1 MRLALTFTALALGL
15 AACASA
21 PDGHDSSLSST
32 EQLKPGKSGRTTTR
46 EYRDTAALN
55 QVKRVYLH
63 PTQLATGKTT
73 RYVLKDNEKALVLTE
88 VEAQLCFELAERYE
102 MVSDRTQS
110 DAEVHSA
117 VTWFEPTGTAG
128 SGAAAVANFF
138 IPGPLGIRLP
148 GSLGGLGAEAEMK
161 VKDRQ
166 VAAIV
171 WARQAQALGTDSPS
185 LSRLGDALQFAEP
198 FGDDAARVMS
208 PEPLPPSRS
217 YTSATDPC
225 AAYGGRINETG
236 FIIDRVT
243 GLYVPA
249 TRPQKTPEKAPGT
262 TPEAQQD

>member
-1 MRLALTFTALALGL
+1 MIRALTFTFVALTLT
-15 AACASA
+15 ACAGA
-21 PDGHDSSLSST
+21 PTGNVSSLSST

-46 EYRDTAALN
+46 EYRDTQALN

-63 PTQLATGKTT
+63 PTRLATEDTT
-73 RYVLKDNEKALVLTE
+73 RYALKDNEKTLVLTE

-102 MVSDRTQS
+102 MVGDPAQS

-117 VTWFEPTGTAG
+117 VIWFEPTGAAG

-138 IPGPLGIRLP
+138 IPGPLGVRLP
-148 GSLGGLGAEAEMK
+148 GTLGGLGAEAEMK
-161 VKDRQ
+161 VAERQ
-166 VAAIV
+166 VAAVI

-208 PEPLPPSRS
+208 PEPLPAQRK
-217 YTSATDPC
+217 YTTTTDPC

-249 TRPQKTPEKAPGT
+249 TRPQKAKEKAPGNM
-262 TPEAQQD
+262 PEAQQD